1 MHRVRWQL
9 LAIALAAPLWPRQ
22 DRPEW
27 SHPLQSL
34 QAIGKPLDWTL
45 QEPLYNLGRTHLP
58 DFLYHSTTDDADHTN
73 LRNVNITSKF
83 RRLRDKYS
91 APQYPIVLCHGLS
104 GFDTWNLLALPQ
116 ALWNPDYEPVRD
128 MTDDESG
135 VSVALLVDYWN
146 GIERAL
152 TAAGAQVITARVP
165 PFGAIE
171 ERARALDALL
181 EQQCAHHPARRPG
194 ERLKLNLVGHSMGG
208 LDARY
213 LISKVQ
219 TRQSAYEVVSL
230 TTVGTPHHGSEC
242 ADFVV
247 EMAPEVCPRAV
258 EELTTAHLA
267 RFNAA
272 VPDDPAVHYFSYG
285 ALMDPRGLRLFR
297 PTYEIIRRR
306 ILAAG
311 GNPEN
316 DGMVSVELAQWG
328 EYVGTLEGVDHLD
341 LINWT
346 NRARAMVDQIVFKRD
361 PAFNAVALYL
371 DIAETLSRRG
381 F

>member
-9 LAIALAAPLWPRQ
+9 LAIALAAPLWNRQ
-22 DRPEW
+22 DHGPFPRENPRPLLREV
-27 SHPLQSL
+27 HPT
-34 QAIGKPLDWTL
+34 P
-45 QEPLYNLGRTHLP
+45 E
-58 DFLYHSTTDDADHTN
+58 
-73 LRNVNITSKF
+73 NITAKF
-83 RRLRDKYS
+83 RRVRDKYS

-104 GFDTWNLLALPQ
+104 GFDTWNLLELPQ
-116 ALWNPDYEPVRD
+116 ALWNPDYAPARD
-128 MTDDESG
+128 VTESDDRFFP
-135 VSVALLVDYWN
+135 ALAVDYWH

-181 EQQCAHHPARRPG
+181 ERQCARHPARPAG

-219 TRQSAYEVVSL
+219 TAESSYEVVSL

-267 RFNAA
+267 QFNEE
-272 VPDDPAVHYFSYG
+272 VRDDPRVTYFSYG
-285 ALMDPRGLRLFR
+285 AAMDPSGLRLFR
-297 PTYEIIRRR
+297 PTYEIIRGR

-311 GNPEN
+311 GNPAN
-316 DGMVSVELAQWG
+316 DGMVSVELARWG

-346 NRARAMVDQIVFKRD
+346 NRARAVVDRAIFSRD
-361 PAFNAVALYL
+361 TSFSAVALYL

>member
-1 MHRVRWQL
+1 MHRVRWPL
-9 LAIALAAPLWPRQ
+9 LAIALAAPLWQRQ
-22 DRPEW
+22 EVTPSGFHAHYHQSNSPSYD
-27 SHPLQSL
+27 LQ
-34 QAIGKPLDWTL
+34 
-45 QEPLYNLGRTHLP
+45 
-58 DFLYHSTTDDADHTN
+58 
-73 LRNVNITSKF
+73 NVNITNKF

-116 ALWNPDYEPVRD
+116 ALWNPDYAPAREV
-128 MTDDESG
+128 TDDEPGFSA
-135 VSVALLVDYWN
+135 ALLVDYWN

-165 PFGAIE
+165 LFGAID

-181 EQQCAHHPARRPG
+181 EAQCAQHPARRAG

-219 TRQSAYEVVSL
+219 TAQSSYQVVSL

-247 EMAPEVCPRAV
+247 EMTPEVCPRAV
-258 EELTTAHLA
+258 EELTTAYLA

-272 VPDDPAVHYFSYG
+272 VRDDPQVHYFSYG

-311 GNPEN
+311 GCPDN
-316 DGMVSVELAQWG
+316 DGMVSVELARWG

-346 NRARAMVDQIVFKRD
+346 NRIRAAMDRVMFKRD
-361 PAFNAVALYL
+361 PGFNAVALYL